1 MGRFTASAPSL
12 FLLLLLLLLVG
23 RGRGEGPTWGAEE
36 DEEEEEV
43 VAAGLPTTAEDL
55 PVEVSGCPAC
65 DPSSCVSPFGC
76 VAGVVRDKCGCCQV
90 NIS

>member
-1 MGRFTASAPSL
+1 MGRLTASAPSL
-12 FLLLLLLLLVG
+12 FLLLLILLAG

-36 DEEEEEV
+36 DEEEEG
-43 VAAGLPTTAEDL
+43 VADGLPTTAEEW
-55 PVEVSGCPAC
+55 PAEVSGCPAC
-65 DPSSCVSPFGC
+65 DLSSCVSPFGC